1 MCSPLLL
8 LLLLLHAFLQKHD
21 LLSCKSMTCNRSCCV
36 LFFTVHAV
44 HYVLC
49 SGNLEFVM
57 QAQAGG
63 INCARVQVRAKK
75 LLQLCLSAFIAN
87 RKSLELQQQVN
98 RSSTA
103 VPWPKLLDL
112 VIKLTG
118 EFPMH
123 LMPNVTRFSK

>member
-1 MCSPLLL
+1 LL
-8 LLLLLHAFLQKHD
+8 FY
-21 LLSCKSMTCNRSCCV
+21 
-36 LFFTVHAV
+36 TVHAV

-49 SGNLEFVM
+49 TGNLEFVM

-63 INCARVQVRAKK
+63 IDCTRAQVRAKK

-87 RKSLELQQQVN
+87 RKSPELQQQVN
-98 RSSTA
+98 RSSKA

-118 EFPMH
+118 EFPMY
-123 LMPNVTRFSK
+123 LVPNVKLLIK